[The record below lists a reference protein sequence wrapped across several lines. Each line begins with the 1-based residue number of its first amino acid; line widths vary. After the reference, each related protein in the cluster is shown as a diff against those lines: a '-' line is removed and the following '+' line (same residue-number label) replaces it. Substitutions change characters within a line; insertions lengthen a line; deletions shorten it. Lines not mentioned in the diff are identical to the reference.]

1 MVYHGPIVDA
11 HHHLWPYGRGRHP
24 WLLKAARPMGDRE
37 ALRCDYLTEDYLAD
51 AAGAVVVATIH
62 IEASWTGGPEG
73 EETAWLDATDR
84 SCVAV
89 RHVFHVDLDAPDA
102 AERIAAEAAH
112 PRAAGLR
119 HIVAW
124 HHDPRLSFAA
134 RPGLM
139 SDPDWRRGLRAV
151 ADAELVF
158 DLMLFPHQ
166 MEEAEGLL
174 KAFPDLRVVLDHCG
188 SPADR
193 SDAGMS
199 TWAEGLR
206 RLAERENL
214 ILKLSNPVAYDRD
227 WTIESLARVIDHGL
241 DCFGPGRTM
250 WGSDFPVAGLHASF
264 RDLLDAFRAILARRS
279 VIEQQAFFHDTAAA
293 VYRVP
298 MQGAVP

>member
-1 MVYHGPIVDA
+1 MVYRGPIIDA

-24 WLLKAARPMGDRE
+24 WLHEAARPMGGME
-37 ALRCDYLTEDYLAD
+37 ALRRDYLAGEYLAD
-51 AAGAVVVATIH
+51 AAGAGVVATVH
-62 IEASWTGGPEG
+62 VEASWTGGPEG
-73 EETAWLDATDR
+73 EETAWLDDADR

-102 AERIAAEAAH
+102 AERVAAEAAH

-124 HHDPRLSFAA
+124 HPDPGRSFAA

-139 SDPDWRRGLRAV
+139 SDLDWRRGLKAV
-151 ADAELVF
+151 ADAGLVL
-158 DLMLFPHQ
+158 DLMLYPHQ
-166 MEEAEGLL
+166 MEEAEALL

-193 SDAGMS
+193 SDAGM
-199 TWAEGLR
+199 TAWAEGLR

-214 ILKLSNPVAYDRD
+214 VLKLSNPVAYDHG
-227 WTIESLARVIDHGL
+227 WTTESLARVIDHGL

-264 RDLLDAFRAILARRS
+264 SGLLDAFRAILARRPAA
-279 VIEQQAFFHDTAAA
+279 EQRAFFHDTAAA

-298 MQGAVP
+298 TQGAVP